1 MKDSSVS
8 GPRDLPKGTSPR
20 PSLKNEGAKQKEFA
34 EIANGYEKM
43 VKAKVE
49 ELEKVEE
56 RLRE

>member
-1 MKDSSVS
+1 MS